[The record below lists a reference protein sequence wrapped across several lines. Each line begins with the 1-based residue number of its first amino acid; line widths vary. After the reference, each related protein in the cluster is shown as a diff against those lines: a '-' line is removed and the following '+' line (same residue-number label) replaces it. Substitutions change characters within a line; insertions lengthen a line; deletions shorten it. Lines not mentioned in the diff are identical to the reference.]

1 MSTEGSAVASGPGAI
16 IVTPTRKD
24 HMARRNDDVSVK
36 AKEEA
41 IEMEGEVIEALPD
54 TFFRIELEN
63 GHQVLAKLAGRL
75 RRNWIRVNP
84 GDRVRVE
91 ISPYDLTR
99 GRITYRLK

>member
-1 MSTEGSAVASGPGAI
+1 
-16 IVTPTRKD
+16 
-24 HMARRNDDVSVK
+24 MARRNDDVSVK

>member
-1 MSTEGSAVASGPGAI
+1 
-16 IVTPTRKD
+16 
-24 HMARRNDDVSVK
+24 MARRNDDVSVK

-75 RRNWIRVNP
+75 TRRNSIP
-84 GDRVRVE
+84 GSTRATAYGWR
-91 ISPYDLTR
+91 SPPT
-99 GRITYRLK
+99 T